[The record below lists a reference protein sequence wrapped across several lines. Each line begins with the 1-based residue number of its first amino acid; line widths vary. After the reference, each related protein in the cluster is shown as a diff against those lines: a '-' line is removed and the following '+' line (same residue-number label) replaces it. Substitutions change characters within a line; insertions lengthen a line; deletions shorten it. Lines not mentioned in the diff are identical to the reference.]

1 MCHRPVKSMDLVIVI
16 VGQMDKWFR
25 VWCTCHSLL
34 ISYNMASAAAAS
46 FGPNVKVLELN
57 AQMKAVMTIIRS
69 QECSADQF
77 RFYAD
82 RIVRFV
88 VESGLAEVPCES
100 NTCPLH
106 TATSLFTLRAG
117 CGKHMLPWLSARPH
131 AGSRGSSSSSPP
143 CCKPCRTLLFINC
156 CAMVSRRDDA

>member
-1 MCHRPVKSMDLVIVI
+1 MI

-34 ISYNMASAAAAS
+34 ISCNMASAAAAS

-100 NTCPLH
+100 NTHTHTHTHVPCTQPPLSSLCVLGVANTCCPGFQH
-106 TATSLFTLRAG
+106 A
-117 CGKHMLPWLSARPH
+117 HMLVLVAQARARLH
-131 AGSRGSSSSSPP
+131 VASHVGHCS
-143 CCKPCRTLLFINC
+143 
-156 CAMVSRRDDA
+156 